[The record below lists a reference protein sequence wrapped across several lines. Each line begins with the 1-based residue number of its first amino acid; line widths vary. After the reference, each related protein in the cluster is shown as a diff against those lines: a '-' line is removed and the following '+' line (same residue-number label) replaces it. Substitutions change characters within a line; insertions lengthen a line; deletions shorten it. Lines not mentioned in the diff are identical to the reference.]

1 MKFSTRE
8 DIEVPIDKVFR
19 AVSDFD
25 GFERQALRRGAE
37 VTRQDTYGKPGL
49 GSEWAL
55 KFQFRGKQRRVQ
67 ARITQFDG
75 PNGYVAE
82 TDSGGIDGLVTV
94 ELVSLSPRRTRLHFS
109 IDLTPR
115 SLTARLL
122 VQSLKFAK
130 TNLNKRFAARVWQFA
145 QDVEGKHKTST

>member
-8 DIEVPIDKVFR
+8 DIEVSIDKVFR

-25 GFERQALRRGAE
+25 GFERQALRRGAD
-37 VTRQDTYGKPGL
+37 VSRRDTLGKPGV
-49 GSEWAL
+49 GSEWSI
-55 KFQFRGKQRRVQ
+55 KFPFRGKPRKVL
-67 ARITQFDG
+67 ARITQFDS

-94 ELVSLSPRRTRLHFS
+94 ELVSLSPRRTRMHFTLN
-109 IDLTPR
+109 LTPR
-115 SLTARLL
+115 TLSARLL

-130 TNLNKRFAARVWQFA
+130 SNLTKRFSTRVWQFA
-145 QDVEGKHKTST
+145 QDIEARHKTVA

>member
-37 VTRQDTYGKPGL
+37 VTRQDTYGKPGI
-49 GSEWAL
+49 GSEWAI
-55 KFQFRGKQRRVQ
+55 KFLFRNKQRRVQ
-67 ARITQFDG
+67 ARITKFDG
-75 PNGYVAE
+75 PNGYTAE

-94 ELVSLSPRRTRLHFS
+94 ELVALSPRRTRLHFS
-109 IDLTPR
+109 IDLAPR
-115 SLTARLL
+115 TLAARLL

-130 TNLNKRFAARVWQFA
+130 AKLTNRFNARVWQFA
-145 QDVEGKHKTST
+145 KDIEGKYKATA